1 MELELTLRMVV
12 REAMSSP
19 AITVDEGEEI
29 MEVARVM
36 DENNI
41 GAVIVLDREARP
53 VGIVTERDIVVRVVA
68 RGLSPRKVRA
78 GEVMSSPLITVDSET
93 PLIDAMM
100 QMNRLKIRRLG
111 VTYKG
116 GLVGVVTERDILRI
130 VPTMIEIIRE
140 RSRIQGESGSS
151 TPSLTGICERCG
163 AYSMNLKEL
172 DGMYLCEDCIADEEA

>member
-1 MELELTLRMVV
+1 MELELTYRMIV

-19 AITVDEGEEI
+19 AITVSEDDEI
-29 MEVARVM
+29 IEVARVM

-41 GAVIVLDREARP
+41 GAVIVLDKEARP

-68 RGLSPRKVRA
+68 KGLSPGRVKA
-78 GEVMSSPLITVDSET
+78 GEVMSSPLITVESET

-116 GLVGVVTERDILRI
+116 SLVGVVTERDILRI

-140 RSRIQGESGSS
+140 RSKILGEGGSS
-151 TPSLTGICERCG
+151 APSLAGTCERCG

-172 DGMYLCEDCIADEEA
+172 EGMYLCEDCIADEEV